1 MSNLNTILVA
11 TDLSPL
17 SMTAVARG
25 LTLASEHRL
34 KCIILNVLPRD
45 LMFDLERLIGRPGL
59 TFERDATERQ
69 TRALNSSVRDLIG
82 ARRLDVHTRLR
93 CGKPAEEIARQALED
108 QADLIVVSSHGQG
121 TFRRLLLGSTTMGVL
136 QDSPCPVLVVRS
148 TESQAYRK
156 VILAIDFS
164 DASTAVIQTALRY
177 APDAHFVLTHFLQA
191 PFEQTQQL
199 ALLAPDQI
207 NTYRQAARDEAA
219 RQLDAIAQAHGLSND
234 NYSIE
239 VMPENDH
246 QAWPSLQERL
256 QCDLIVT
263 AKHGHHVTRDRLLGS
278 FTQSVLSQ
286 AECDVLVVAPD

>member
-1 MSNLNTILVA
+1 MSSLNTILVA
-11 TDLSPL
+11 TDLSPS

-25 LTLASEHRL
+25 LTLASQHQLECTIL
-34 KCIILNVLPRD
+34 KVLPRD
-45 LMFDLERLIGRPGL
+45 LIFDLEKLIGRSGL
-59 TFERDATERQ
+59 SFERDAIERQ
-69 TRALNSSVRDLIG
+69 TRTLNSSVRELIG
-82 ARRLDVHTRLR
+82 GRPINVHTRLR

-108 QADLIVVSSHGQG
+108 QAELIVVSSHGQG

-148 TESQAYRK
+148 EKSQIYRK

-164 DASTAVIQTALRY
+164 DASTAVIQTAMRY
-177 APDAHFVLTHFLQA
+177 TPDAHFVLTHVLQA
-191 PFEQTQQL
+191 PFEQMQQL
-199 ALLAPDQI
+199 ALLDADQI

-219 RQLDAIAQAHGLSND
+219 RQLDAIAQSHGLSD
-234 NYSIE
+234 DKYSIE
-239 VMPENDH
+239 VIPGNDN
-246 QAWPSLQERL
+246 QVWSSLQERL